1 MDETVVVTGASTG
14 IGEACALHLDRLG
27 LRVLAGVR
35 KAEDGEALRRRSS
48 DRLKPVLLDV
58 TDGDS
63 IARAA
68 RDVGRL
74 SGLVNNAGIV
84 VAGPLEFLFLEDL
97 RRQLEVNVVGPIAVT
112 QAFLPALRAAKGRV
126 VNIGSVSGLIA
137 TPFLGPYCASKFA
150 LEALTDSL
158 RMELRPWGI
167 RVAIVEPG
175 AIATPIWAKSRAQAS
190 QAAKALPES
199 GKELYAAAL
208 SRMDEFTEALSRKA
222 IPAEA
227 VARAVEHALTAK
239 RPKLRYLLGRRTRFE
254 AGMFRLIPRRWRDG
268 IILRALGLP
277 DA

>member
-14 IGEACALHLDRLG
+14 IGEACALRLDRLG
-27 LRVLAGVR
+27 FRVLAGVR
-35 KAEDGEALRRRSS
+35 KAEDGEALRAKAS
-48 DRLKPVLLDV
+48 DRLRPVLLDV
-58 TDGDS
+58 TDGGS

-84 VAGPLEFLFLEDL
+84 VAGPLEFLPPDDL
-97 RRQLEVNVVGPIAVT
+97 RRQLEVNVVGPVAVT

-167 RVAIVEPG
+167 KVAIVEPG

-190 QAAKALPES
+190 QAAKALPEA
-199 GKELYAAAL
+199 GKGLYATAL
-208 SRMDEFTEALSRKA
+208 SRMDEFTEALSREA

-239 RPKLRYLLGRRTRFE
+239 RPKQRYLLGRRTRLE
-254 AGMFRLIPRRWRDG
+254 AGMFRLIPPQWRDG
-268 IILRALGLP
+268 IILRALRLP